1 MTTEHTNPF
10 VLPGFGQSGD
20 TAQNPVFAG
29 MEMMRKAWQGMAGAG
44 VSGFE
49 SAGMPIMSIEDLER
63 RIGEL
68 QAVESWL
75 RLNLSMLS
83 NTIQGM
89 EIQRSTMATLRSFA
103 TQGMPEAFGGSK
115 AKPAQAAPKASS
127 GSSSSSSSSD
137 KAADT
142 QPYAQAAED
151 WWNLVQQQF
160 QSLAA
165 ATAAGLHTAQEG
177 VAAATAPAAAPRRAS
192 SAKSATGSPKAAS
205 GTPAK
210 PAAKPAA
217 KSTTRATAKSTRKA
231 AAKRPARRA
240 S

>member
-1 MTTEHTNPF
+1 MTTEQSNPF
-10 VLPGFGQSGD
+10 VLPGFGQSGEG
-20 TAQNPVFAG
+20 AQNPVFAG

-63 RIGEL
+63 RISEL
-68 QAVESWL
+68 QAVENWL

-83 NTIQGM
+83 NTIQGL

-103 TQGMPEAFGGSK
+103 AQGMPEGFGGAK
-115 AKPAQAAPKASS
+115 AASAASS
-127 GSSSSSSSSD
+127 APSGASSSSTP
-137 KAADT
+137 DT
-142 QPYAQAAED
+142 QPYAQAAEN

-165 ATAAGLHTAQEG
+165 ATAAQ
-177 VAAATAPAAAPRRAS
+177 TAP
-192 SAKSATGSPKAAS
+192 KSAPQATTKS
-205 GTPAK
+205 
-210 PAAKPAA
+210 AAKPAA
-217 KSTTRATAKSTRKA
+217 KSATKAKPAAKAARKA
-231 AAKRPARRA
+231 ATKRPTRRP

>member
-1 MTTEHTNPF
+1 MTTEQSNPF
-10 VLPGFGQSGD
+10 VLPGFGQSGEG
-20 TAQNPVFAG
+20 AQNPVFAG

-63 RIGEL
+63 RISEL
-68 QAVESWL
+68 QAVENWL

-83 NTIQGM
+83 NTIQGL

-103 TQGMPEAFGGSK
+103 AQGMPEGFGGTK
-115 AKPAQAAPKASS
+115 AASAAGSAPS
-127 GSSSSSSSSD
+127 GASSSSTP
-137 KAADT
+137 DT
-142 QPYAQAAED
+142 QPYAQAAEN

-165 ATAAGLHTAQEG
+165 ATAAQ
-177 VAAATAPAAAPRRAS
+177 TAP
-192 SAKSATGSPKAAS
+192 KSAPKATTKS
-205 GTPAK
+205 
-210 PAAKPAA
+210 AAKPAA
-217 KSTTRATAKSTRKA
+217 KSATKAKPVAKAARKA
-231 AAKRPARRA
+231 ATKRP